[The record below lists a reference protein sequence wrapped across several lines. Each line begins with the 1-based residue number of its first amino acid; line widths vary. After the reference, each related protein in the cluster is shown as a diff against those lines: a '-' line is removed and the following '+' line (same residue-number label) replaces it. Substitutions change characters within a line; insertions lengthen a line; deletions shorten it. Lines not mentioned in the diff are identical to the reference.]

1 VEGEGEVERRGQ
13 GANEIGVG
21 AGGVAAQVVVDVED
35 TEGQIPAGGEVA
47 EDVEEADGIGAA
59 GDGDGD
65 AIAGREHAMALDGM
79 DDAVE
84 QDDFIVGPDT
94 IKQTHG

>member
-1 VEGEGEVERRGQ
+1 
-13 GANEIGVG
+13 
-21 AGGVAAQVVVDVED
+21 
-35 TEGQIPAGGEVA
+35 
-47 EDVEEADGIGAA
+47 VEEADGIGAA
-59 GDGDGD
+59 GDGDSN

>member
-1 VEGEGEVERRGQ
+1 
-13 GANEIGVG
+13 
-21 AGGVAAQVVVDVED
+21 VVDVED

-59 GDGDGD
+59 GDGDSN